1 MSYDLSRVSSQP
13 GLDVI
18 SGQPGYAQAIRNY
31 QPMSFGIDANVMNPN
46 LMPGGVGS
54 DIAGAMP
61 GNGLNFGQKLDLGL
75 KGVGTVANLVLGL
88 KQLSLANKQYGLQ
101 KRAFE
106 TNLTNQVRSYNDS
119 MSDRL
124 RARAVTET
132 GNTNGVDQQIR
143 ERSLT
148 TGM

>member
-1 MSYDLSRVSSQP
+1 MSQFNMIADQP
-13 GLDVI
+13 GFAQSLRGYTTENVPSFYGTNI
-18 SGQPGYAQAIRNY
+18 S
-31 QPMSFGIDANVMNPN
+31 PN
-46 LMPGGVGS
+46 LPVNGVGGFGS
-54 DIAGAMP
+54 LD
-61 GNGLNFGQKLDLGL
+61 FGQKVNMGL
-75 KGVGTVANLVLGL
+75 QGVGTVANLVLGL

-119 MSDRL
+119 MADRL

>member
-1 MSYDLSRVSSQP
+1 MNTNNGGGFQLPRYMPEAAIPQIGMEQLSTPTPGVGLPGLPGQSNMGGFGGLDLSQRIGM
-13 GLDVI
+13 GL
-18 SGQPGYAQAIRNY
+18 Q
-31 QPMSFGIDANVMNPN
+31 
-46 LMPGGVGS
+46 
-54 DIAGAMP
+54 
-61 GNGLNFGQKLDLGL
+61 
-75 KGVGTVANLVLGL
+75 GVGTVANLVLGL

-119 MSDRL
+119 MADRL
-124 RARAVTET
+124 RARAVMET
-132 GNTNGVDQQIR
+132 GNTNGVDQQIK